1 MKQQSKYKE
10 IGNLQLFKPD
20 YINANKKTL
29 LTSDIIKDYLRKRK
43 GKYYY
48 KVNYIKNK
56 FKFSN
61 EIDDLVNKRMHYK
74 LIQNSYR
81 EMKSEIY
88 RRHLN
93 DDDFKE
99 SKSLKLIDNNNNNLV
114 KKKIRSRNKEISR
127 NSHITFHYRQNI
139 FDKYNKFRQANSEV
153 KILPTNNIKE
163 LSTNFIDSNGN
174 TSLNK
179 NSKKITPSDNS
190 YLIGFIKKNKIKK
203 LFKRNSPNETNS
215 TQRNTYKNNNDIS
228 NEIIKSFSNNIT
240 LNKLPILNNNK
251 DKKEKKVIDP
261 YFSLNNDPK
270 TKLKMQYNFFRL
282 DNEDDM
288 KIPINK
294 FRLFQKKLYSPQKVI
309 TNKKFHFSYV
319 QYVIDNIKRKEK
331 EKEKELNDSKKENN
345 KPKKILIKKKIN
357 RNNNKYVNNDNNI
370 NEIMFRSFNGKIF

>member
-1 MKQQSKYKE
+1 MKEQSKYKE

-20 YINANKKTL
+20 YINQNKKTL
-29 LTSDIIKDYLRKRK
+29 LTSNIIKEYLRKRK

-61 EIDDLVNKRMHYK
+61 EIDDIVNKRMHYK
-74 LIQNSYR
+74 LILNSYR

-88 RRHLN
+88 KRHLN
-93 DDDFKE
+93 GNELKE
-99 SKSLKLIDNNNNNLV
+99 SNNLKLIDNNNNLL
-114 KKKIRSRNKEISR
+114 KKKNRSRNNEIFK
-127 NSHITFHYRQNI
+127 NPHKTFHYGKNI
-139 FDKYNKFRQANSEV
+139 FDKYNKFRKANSEV
-153 KILPTNNIKE
+153 KILPINNIKE
-163 LSTNFIDSNGN
+163 LSTNLIDSNGN

-190 YLIGFIKKNKIKK
+190 YLIGFIKNSKIKIKK

-215 TQRNTYKNNNDIS
+215 TQRNTYKNNSDIS

-240 LNKLPILNNNK
+240 NITHNKLPILNNDKDNK
-251 DKKEKKVIDP
+251 DKNVIDP
-261 YFSLNNDPK
+261 YFSLDNDPK
-270 TKLKMQYNFFRL
+270 KKLKMQYNFFRL
-282 DNEDDM
+282 ENEDD
-288 KIPINK
+288 INLPLNK
-294 FRLFQKKLYSPQKVI
+294 FRIFQKKLFPPKKII

-331 EKEKELNDSKKENN
+331 ELNDSKKETN
-345 KPKKILIKKKIN
+345 KPNKILIKKKIN
-357 RNNNKYVNNDNNI
+357 KNNNKYINNDNNV